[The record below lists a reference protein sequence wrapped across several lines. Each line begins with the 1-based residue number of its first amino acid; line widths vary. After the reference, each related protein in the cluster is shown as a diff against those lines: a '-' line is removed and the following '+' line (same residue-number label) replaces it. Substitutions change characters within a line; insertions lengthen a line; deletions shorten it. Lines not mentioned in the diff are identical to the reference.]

1 MRDDYAALLD
11 SLRRCPNMGT
21 QLGGKLRKVR
31 MPITSKGKGKSAG
44 ARVITYTF
52 SLTAEETLE
61 IRLLYIYD
69 KSERSTLTGKELKA
83 LAESCG
89 F

>member
-11 SLRRCPNMGT
+11 SLRRCPNTGT

-31 MPITSKGKGKSAG
+31 MPITSKEKGKSAG

-52 SLTAEETLE
+52 SLTAEEALE

-69 KSERSTLTGKELKA
+69 KSERSTLTDKELKA